1 MFISIETN
9 RRVNPFATYRDS
21 EGTTYPRMPTHLYT
35 EIPDPTPPE
44 DYTDETYYRTEQ
56 DEAPYVV
63 FTKKSQEQLDALF
76 NSKIK
81 QQIAGIEAGQSRAV
95 REAALGQPAYLQQL
109 EAQIQ
114 ALRVQL
120 IPEPAEPEAP

>member
-21 EGTTYPRMPTHLYT
+21 EGTTYPRMPEHLYQ
-35 EIPDPTPPE
+35 EIMEPFPPE

-56 DEAPYVV
+56 DSSPYVV
-63 FTKKSQEQLDALF
+63 FTRKSDDQLRELG

-81 QQIAGIEAGQSRAV
+81 SQIAAIEAGQARAV
-95 REAALGQPAYLQQL
+95 REAALGDPNYLTQL

-114 ALRVQL
+114 ALREQL

>member
-1 MFISIETN
+1 MFISIETQK
-9 RRVNPFATYRDS
+9 RVNPYATYRDS
-21 EGTTYPRMPTHLYT
+21 EGTTYPRMPANLYT

-56 DEAPYVV
+56 DEAPYVIY
-63 FTKKSQEQLDALF
+63 TKKSADQLNQLH
-76 NSKIK
+76 NGKIK
-81 QQIAGIEAGQSRAV
+81 AQIASIEAGQARAV
-95 REAALGQPAYLQQL
+95 REAALGSTTYLTQI

-120 IPEPAEPEAP
+120 IPETVQP

>member
-1 MFISIETN
+1 MFISNTTQK
-9 RRVNPFATYRDS
+9 RVNPYAPFTDS
-21 EGTTYPRMPTHLYT
+21 EGTTYPRMPENLYT

-56 DEAPYVV
+56 DEAPYVI
-63 FTKKSQEQLDALF
+63 FTRKSTEQLDALF

-81 QQIAGIEAGQSRAV
+81 QQIVSIEAGQARAV
-95 REAALGQPAYLQQL
+95 REAALGNTTYLTQI
-109 EAQIQ
+109 EAEIA

-120 IPEPAEPEAP
+120 KPEPVQP

>member
-9 RRVNPFATYRDS
+9 RRVNPYAPYKDS
-21 EGTTYPRMPTHLYT
+21 EGTTYPRMPAHLYT

-56 DEAPYVV
+56 DDAPYVIY
-63 FTKKSQEQLDALF
+63 TKKSQEQLDQLT
-76 NSKIK
+76 NSKLK
-81 QQIAGIEAGQSRAV
+81 AQIAAIEAGQARAV
-95 REAALGQPAYLQQL
+95 REAALGDTTYLTQL

-120 IPEPAEPEAP
+120 KPEPVQP